1 MIVLSPLSKG
11 RFNDDEDKSDLFGQ
25 NVGTSESHKEI
36 LSDLDDE
43 NKECDRDFSNSRDQI
58 YESSNFDMANC
69 LKNITDEAKSSVIPK
84 FDEL

>member
-1 MIVLSPLSKG
+1 MYQAHIEGEKSLSDRGIMLKSNELESK
-11 RFNDDEDKSDLFGQ
+11 FEPIPSP

-58 YESSNFDMANC
+58 YESSNFDR
-69 LKNITDEAKSSVIPK
+69 S
-84 FDEL
+84 